1 MTKQSIIKMVTENTN
16 IVFKG
21 TAMFIGEG
29 TFS

>member
-1 MTKQSIIKMVTENTN
+1 MTTIHHKMVTENTN

-21 TAMFIGEG
+21 TSMFIGEG